1 MNRTARTQPAHQP
14 AANAV
19 TGAARSAVRSAAAA
33 PDSTWEAGV
42 SVTGYD
48 GLGAARQ
55 FQEPVRGLR
64 IRELLAPGVF
74 RRFFGASGAP

>member
-1 MNRTARTQPAHQP
+1 MNRRARTQPASKP
-14 AANAV
+14 AA
-19 TGAARSAVRSAAAA
+19 SAVASAVAA

-42 SVTGYD
+42 SVTGCD
-48 GLGAARQ
+48 GLGAARH
-55 FQEPVRGLR
+55 FQEPVQGLR